1 MQGHL
6 TSKVGK
12 LSSIT
17 SVSWAYT
24 LSSIVLTLL
33 IQMKKS
39 TLSASYMLC
48 VGLDIFPTFRKLIV
62 FILFF
67 TKETAM

>member
-6 TSKVGK
+6 ASKVGK

-33 IQMKKS
+33 IQMKTP
-39 TLSASYMLC
+39 TLSASYRLC
-48 VGLDIFPTFRKLIV
+48 VGLDNISYI
-62 FILFF
+62 
-67 TKETAM
+67 

>member
-24 LSSIVLTLL
+24 LSSIALTLL
-33 IQMKKS
+33 IQMKTP
-39 TLSASYMLC
+39 TLSASYRLC
-48 VGLDIFPTFRKLIV
+48 VGLDIFPTFKKLKIS
-62 FILFF
+62 ILFF
-67 TKETAM
+67 TKQTAM

>member
-6 TSKVGK
+6 TSKVVE

-24 LSSIVLTLL
+24 LSSIALTLFDTNEKVYL
-33 IQMKKS
+33 KCLLHAVCWARYI
-39 TLSASYMLC
+39 SY
-48 VGLDIFPTFRKLIV
+48 I
-62 FILFF
+62 
-67 TKETAM
+67 